1 MEHWFDRLAA
11 TSFTRRTALKTAGA
25 GIAALSLPALW
36 APRSLASA
44 TEECYPFCLN
54 AAFAHPSELAQTD
67 CRELR
72 NQAKGKGPRSKAARA
87 AAACTAKALAEYK
100 RGKLQC
106 GKPEC
111 GDPQTYPAGSPSGY
125 APTLGGCPPGTSGCI
140 QGDCCCGT
148 GSGCCPCAATGVG
161 CICCVT
167 GVNCS
172 DCCPG
177 G

>member
-11 TSFTRRTALKTAGA
+11 TTHTRRAALKTAGA
-25 GIAALSLPALW
+25 GIAALTLPALW
-36 APRSLASA
+36 PSRSLASPR
-44 TEECYPFCLN
+44 EECYRFCLN
-54 AAFAHPSELAQTD
+54 AAAAHPMELALTD

-72 NQAKGKGPRSKAARA
+72 NQAKGKGPRSKAARQA
-87 AAACTAKALAEYK
+87 QACYAKAGAQYQ
-100 RGKLQC
+100 RGKLKC

-111 GDPQTYPAGSPSGY
+111 GDPQTYPAGSASGV
-125 APTLGGCPPGTSGCI
+125 APFIGGCPPGTTGCI
-140 QGDCCCGT
+140 QGDCCCAS
-148 GSGCCPCAATGVG
+148 GSGCCPCSATGVG
-161 CICCVT
+161 CICCVD

>member
-25 GIAALSLPALW
+25 GIAALSLPAAW
-36 APRSLASA
+36 APRSVASA

-54 AAFAHPSELAQTD
+54 AAFAHPLELAQTD

-87 AAACTAKALAEYK
+87 AAACTANALAEYK